1 MPNLLSSHLNPLVH
15 RRLRS
20 LTFVGFW
27 LCASGLGG
35 NVAHAETS
43 TTRECIDAHADGQV
57 ARGQGGLLR
66 ARSYFHSCA
75 VDTCPQM
82 IRDDCAKFGAEVEA
96 LLPTVVVIAR
106 SASGQDLAGATVTL
120 DGSAQALPVD
130 GRAIFVDP
138 GRHVF
143 KVVTRNGSEAS
154 VSTQIGGSE
163 KDHPVVVVTPPGA
176 PIESDAPGTAD
187 GRTISPL
194 VYVFGSVGLVATGS
208 FTYFAIQGHSR
219 EKTLQQCAPGCD
231 PADVNKMHRSY
242 LVADVSLGVAIA
254 SLGLGAYFL
263 LRPQATTQPA
273 KFSVSSLSFSTSPN
287 LTGLGITAAASF

>member
-1 MPNLLSSHLNPLVH
+1 MPNLLSSHLHPFVH

-20 LTFVGFW
+20 LTFVGSW
-27 LCASGLGG
+27 LFASGFGG
-35 NVAHAETS
+35 NVARAET
-43 TTRECIDAHADGQV
+43 TPTRECIDAHANGQV
-57 ARGQGGLLR
+57 ARGHGGLLQ
-66 ARSYFHSCA
+66 ARSYFLSCA
-75 VDTCPQM
+75 AETCPPM

-96 LLPTVVVIAR
+96 LLPTVVVVAR

-130 GRAIFVDP
+130 GRVIFVDP

-154 VSTQIGGSE
+154 VSTQVGESE
-163 KDHPVVVVTPPGA
+163 KARPVVVVTPPGA
-176 PIESDAPGTAD
+176 PVPSDVPGTAD

-219 EKTLQQCAPGCD
+219 ESALQECAPACD
-231 PADVNKMHRSY
+231 PANVSKMRRSY
-242 LVADVSLGVAIA
+242 VVADVSLGVAIA

-263 LRPQATTQPA
+263 LRPPATTTPA
-273 KFSVSSLSFSTSPN
+273 SFAVSSLSFSTSPD
-287 LTGLGITAAASF
+287 LTGVGVSAAASF